1 VDRTAHVRAAWA
13 RVAATVPEAAKS
25 ELPLAERMFFAGAG
39 AVYDA
44 LVSVVPDDEA
54 DGPQRMSDTLAR
66 LLSRLEGI
74 GDEVHEAMATWG
86 QRP

>member
-1 VDRTAHVRAAWA
+1 VDRTARVRAAWA
-13 RVAATVPEAAKS
+13 CVAAEAAKS

-44 LVSVVPDDEA
+44 LVSVVPDDDA
-54 DGPQRMSDTLAR
+54 DSPQRMSDTLAR

-74 GDEVHEAMATWG
+74 GDEVHEAMAAWG
-86 QRP
+86 RRP

>member
-1 VDRTAHVRAAWA
+1 MDRTAHVRAAWV

-44 LVSVVPDDEA
+44 LVSVIPDDDA
-54 DGPQRMSDTLAR
+54 DSPQRMSDTLAR
-66 LLSRLEGI
+66 ILSRLEGI
-74 GDEVHEAMATWG
+74 GDEVHQAKATWG
-86 QRP
+86 RRP